1 MLNNLPFISI
11 ITPCRNEENFIGKCL
26 DSIVFQ
32 DYPKEK
38 LEVLVVDGVS
48 EDKTKEIIKN
58 FQFSNPNFQIRVID
72 NPQEYTP
79 FGLNIGIKEARG
91 EIIMRM
97 DAHAGYEKDYI
108 RRCVECLQEYGAD
121 NVGGAIKTLPAK
133 NTSVA
138 KAIAFSLSSYFGVA
152 SDFRIGS
159 KNIKEVDTVFG
170 GCYKKGVFKKIGL
183 FNENLKRSQD
193 LEFNLR
199 LKKAGGKILLVPDIV
214 SYYYPSGTL
223 VSFFEHNFVDGI
235 WSILPLKFTKMPFKL
250 RHYIPLLF
258 VSSLLGSALLSIF
271 FPLFFYLFLLISF
284 LYLSLNLYFSVK
296 ISAKEKDFKL
306 LFFMPLAFGAR
317 HIGYGLGSIF
327 GLFKIFISKPQTAKF

>member
-1 MLNNLPFISI
+1 
-11 ITPCRNEENFIGKCL
+11 
-26 DSIVFQ
+26 
-32 DYPKEK
+32 
-38 LEVLVVDGVS
+38 
-48 EDKTKEIIKN
+48 
-58 FQFSNPNFQIRVID
+58 
-72 NPQEYTP
+72 
-79 FGLNIGIKEARG
+79 
-91 EIIMRM
+91 M
-97 DAHAGYEKDYI
+97 DAHAVYEKDYLSK
-108 RRCVECLQEYGAD
+108 CVRYLKDYNVD
-121 NVGGAIKTLPAK
+121 NVGGIIKTIASE
-133 NTSVA
+133 NTISA
-138 KAIAFSLSSYFGVA
+138 KAIAYSLSHPFGVG
-152 SDFRIGS
+152 SSLFRSG
-159 KNIKEVDTVFG
+159 IKKPTFVDTVFG
-170 GCYKKGVFKKIGL
+170 GCYKREVFEKIGL

-235 WSILPLKFTKMPFKL
+235 WSILPVKFTKMPFKL

-271 FPLFFYLFLLISF
+271 FSLFLYLFLFISF

-296 ISAKEKDFKL
+296 ISVKEKDLKL
-306 LFFMPLAFGAR
+306 LFFMPLAFSAR